1 MLFRRKTTSLKFI
14 TFKRDRKNI
23 KPVPGPLLSLKQQ
36 PKVIA
41 RVRHWARDRSDSTAS
56 AAWNWGCH
64 RASSL
69 LPTIKIITAVLF
81 LWYCSSCSLI
91 FTVYKGGNTVLPIGV
106 SETVRF
112 GVGPFRCRIRSRLYI
127 SAPAPLKNAGSAY
140 NYMVHT
146 GTQFHANAIWKM
158 HYKKTII
165 MQSPISQQ
173 RSSEQNYSRKNKPAS
188 KNCYF

>member
-41 RVRHWARDRSDSTAS
+41 RVRHWARDRINSTAS

-91 FTVYKGGNTVLPIGV
+91 FPVYKGGNTVLPIGV

-112 GVGPFRCRIRSRLYI
+112 GVGFGAAFIYRLRLH
-127 SAPAPLKNAGSAY
+127 SKTPAPHTITWY
-140 NYMVHT
+140 IPVHNYTLMPFEKCT
-146 GTQFHANAIWKM
+146 T
-158 HYKKTII
+158 KKL
-165 MQSPISQQ
+165 
-173 RSSEQNYSRKNKPAS
+173 
-188 KNCYF
+188 